1 MSNDPKLRRAGSR
14 HLLLAATAAFLHAQP
29 GSARD
34 AAKPTFQEKAFWDK
48 VYERTNSSE
57 NDWFQ
62 QWRHPS
68 ISRKGGRNLADVIM
82 PHLSSLGSSCSQRLL
97 HIGCGTSSMP
107 EQMLQD
113 GFAQQVCIDIS
124 EVAMSALT
132 EKFRHLKHTEAANCG
147 ATVPSFQFLALDAT
161 RTGFESSS
169 FDVIID
175 KGTLDAQMGG
185 PQGVVE
191 VAATLDEAI
200 RLLRIG
206 GMYVQISHS
215 EKRCPLLEKRLD
227 DALRPW
233 QLAPLGSSV
242 PHIVLAPVA
251 YTGRINETR
260 SNDTSSVTSAQ
271 EQRRRKDAT
280 YIYIYRKTSS
290 DLTEL

>member
-1 MSNDPKLRRAGSR
+1 MPNHPKLRLAGWR
-14 HLLLAATAAFLHAQP
+14 HLLLAATAVFLHAQP
-29 GSARD
+29 GSTRD
-34 AAKPTFQEKAFWDK
+34 AAKPTFQEKAFWDN

-68 ISRKGGRNLADVIM
+68 ITRKGGRNLADVIM

-124 EVAMSALT
+124 EVAMVALT
-132 EKFRHLKHTEAANCG
+132 EKFRHLKHTEAAMCG
-147 ATVPSFQFLALDAT
+147 STVPSFQFLALDAT

-185 PQGVVE
+185 PQGVGE
-191 VAATLDEAI
+191 ATLDEAV
-200 RLLRIG
+200 RLLRMG

-215 EKRCPLLEKRLD
+215 DKRGPLLEKRLD

-233 QLAPLGSSV
+233 QLEPLGSSV
-242 PHIVLAPVA
+242 PHVVLAPVA
-251 YTGRINETR
+251 YTGRINESR
-260 SNDTSSVTSAQ
+260 SNDTSSVSSAQ
-271 EQRRRKDAT
+271 EQRRKKDAT